1 MSIFSRFWLVIALLV
16 SAIHLLHAKL
26 KTQCCAVLP
35 SSLAAKDGSS
45 LAIYSSASFDAT
57 NLSSLLIAQ
66 SLVCASVHLSAHQ
79 ITKTQRGVRCIPT
92 VGVLS

>member
-16 SAIHLLHAKL
+16 NGIHLLHAEP
-26 KTQCCAVLP
+26 KTQCCAMLP

-45 LAIYSSASFDAT
+45 LANSGSASFDAT

-66 SLVCASVHLSAHQ
+66 SLVCGAVHFSAHQ
-79 ITKTQRGVRCIPT
+79 ITKTQRGVRCIPI

>member
-16 SAIHLLHAKL
+16 NGIHLLHAEP

-45 LAIYSSASFDAT
+45 LANSGSASFDAT
-57 NLSSLLIAQ
+57 DLSCLPMAQ
-66 SLVCASVHLSAHQ
+66 ARACASVHLSAHQ
-79 ITKTQRGVRCIPT
+79 ITKMQRGVRCIPI